1 MSKIT
6 RLNEPPSIKMKEK
19 KRNKI
24 IRRILVSIGICC
36 GLFGCALIGFVYL
49 FLFGGPPKVIKD
61 ENKYVET
68 MHKYTQEVVGKVHTG
83 FFTFPQAIPESAFES
98 GTGPVFYFS
107 YQDTW
112 DDPTCEV
119 YLKCTYSDEDYA
131 KEIDR
136 LKNSVYILKGER
148 GEVSTKLEFEKTGR
162 FAYPVY
168 KAIDCDNHSYEY
180 AMDLGENE
188 IAYIYTSFK
197 DTPGS
202 LKKIPKEYL
211 PDDYEETIGKSTFS
225 NGGCNVYV
233 TEETDEFKA
242 YDYGERF

>member
-1 MSKIT
+1 MV
-6 RLNEPPSIKMKEK
+6 K
-19 KRNKI
+19 KQRNKAVRVLLI
-24 IRRILVSIGICC
+24 SVGICS
-36 GLFGCALIGFVYL
+36 GLLGCALIGFVYL

-61 ENKYVET
+61 KDKYAET

-83 FFTFPQAIPESAFES
+83 FFVFPQTIPESALES
-98 GTGPVFYFS
+98 GNEPVFYFS

-136 LKNSVYILKGER
+136 LKNSVYILKGEH
-148 GEVSTKLEFEKTGR
+148 GEVSRMLEFEEAGR
-162 FAYPVY
+162 FADPVY

-180 AMDLGENE
+180 AMALDENR
-188 IAYIYTSFK
+188 IVYIYTSFK

-211 PDDYEETIGKSTFS
+211 PDDYAKTIRNSTFLNS
-225 NGGCNVYV
+225 GYNVYV
-233 TEETDEFKA
+233 TEETDEFRA
-242 YDYGERF
+242 FDYGERF

>member
-1 MSKIT
+1 MM
-6 RLNEPPSIKMKEK
+6 NEK
-19 KRNKI
+19 KSSKVVRG
-24 IRRILVSIGICC
+24 ILIAAGI
-36 GLFGCALIGFVYL
+36 FGALLTCAFIVLVYL
-49 FLFGGPPKVIKD
+49 FLFGGPAKVTRD
-61 ENKYVET
+61 ADKYAET
-68 MHKYTQEVVGKVHTG
+68 MHEYTQEVVGKVHTG
-83 FFTFPQAIPESAFES
+83 FFAFPQTIPGSAFEN
-98 GTGPVFYFS
+98 GDGPVFYFS

-131 KEIDR
+131 AEIDR
-136 LKNSVYILKGER
+136 LKNCVYTLKGEH
-148 GEVSTKLEFEKTGR
+148 GEVNAMLEFEEAGR

-197 DTPGS
+197 DTPGA

-211 PDDYEETIGKSTFS
+211 PDDFAERIKHSTFS
-225 NGGCNVYV
+225 SSGFNVYL
-233 TEETDEFKA
+233 TEKTDEFKA
-242 YDYGERF
+242 FDYGERF

>member
-1 MSKIT
+1 MRKRKRIKIV
-6 RLNEPPSIKMKEK
+6 RG
-19 KRNKI
+19 
-24 IRRILVSIGICC
+24 ILIAVGICG
-36 GLFGCALIGFVYL
+36 GLLGFAFIAFVFL
-49 FLFGGPPKVIKD
+49 FLFGGSPKVIRD
-61 ENKYVET
+61 EDQYAET

-83 FFTFPQAIPESAFES
+83 FFTFPQTIPESAFES
-98 GTGPVFYFS
+98 GNTPVFYFS

-131 KEIDR
+131 EEIDR
-136 LKNSVYILKGER
+136 LKNSVFTLEGEH
-148 GEVSTKLEFEKTGR
+148 GEVRKKLEFEGAGR

-168 KAIDCDNHSYEY
+168 KAIDGDNSSYEY
-180 AMDLGENE
+180 VMDLGENR

-197 DTPGS
+197 NTPGS

-211 PDDYEETIGKSTFS
+211 PDDYAETIQNSTFS
-225 NGGCNVYV
+225 NHGYNVYV

>member
-1 MSKIT
+1 M
-6 RLNEPPSIKMKEK
+6 EEK
-19 KRNKI
+19 KINRVV
-24 IRRILVSIGICC
+24 RGILILAGVC
-36 GLFGCALIGFVYL
+36 GGLLGFALIGLVYL
-49 FLFGGPPKVIKD
+49 FLFGGPPKVIRD
-61 ENKYVET
+61 EDKYAET

-83 FFTFPQAIPESAFES
+83 FFAFPQTIPGSAFEN
-98 GTGPVFYFS
+98 GAGPVFYFS

-131 KEIDR
+131 KEIYR
-136 LKNSVYILKGER
+136 LKNSVYILEGGHGK
-148 GEVSTKLEFEKTGR
+148 VSRMLEFEEAGR

-168 KAIDCDNHSYEY
+168 KAIDCDNYSYEY
-180 AMDLGENE
+180 AMDLGENG

-197 DTPGS
+197 HTPGS

-211 PDDYEETIGKSTFS
+211 PDDYAETIRNNTFS
-225 NGGCNVYV
+225 NGGFNVYV
-233 TEETDEFKA
+233 TEKTDEFKA